1 LRLTSGGR
9 RNWRRTAVLEVRGL
23 KANYGSIQALK
34 GIDLSVEEGA
44 VACIIGANGAGKTTF
59 MKTVAG
65 LHTPAA
71 GTVLYQGDEITG
83 LRPERIVRKGIV
95 LVPEGR
101 AILSRMTVLE
111 NLEMGAYARSDGE
124 VKQDMETVMA
134 RFPVLGERKH
144 QRGGSLSG
152 GEQQMLAIARALL
165 ARPRL
170 LLLDEPSLGLAPQ
183 VVGAI
188 FRIVREI
195 NREGTTILLVEQNV
209 RQALKVSRHAYVLET
224 GRIVHA
230 GGSKELLEDRRI
242 REAYLG
248 GGS

>member
-1 LRLTSGGR
+1 
-9 RNWRRTAVLEVRGL
+9 VLEVREL

-34 GIDLSVEEGA
+34 GIDLSVEEGEI
-44 VACIIGANGAGKTTF
+44 ACIIGANGAGKTTF
-59 MKTVAG
+59 MRTVAG
-65 LHTPAA
+65 LHAPAA
-71 GTVLYQGDEITG
+71 GRVLYRGDEITG

-111 NLEMGAYARSDGE
+111 NLEMGAYARGDGG
-124 VKQDMETVMA
+124 VKRDLEAVMA
-134 RFPVLGERKH
+134 RFPVLGERRH
-144 QRGGSLSG
+144 QRGGALSG

-170 LLLDEPSLGLAPQ
+170 LLLDEPSLGLAPL

-188 FRIVREI
+188 FRTVREI

-209 RQALKVSRHAYVLET
+209 RLALSVSLHAHVFET

-230 GGSKELLEDRRI
+230 GRSKDLLEDPRI

-248 GGS
+248 GRS

>member
-1 LRLTSGGR
+1 M
-9 RNWRRTAVLEVRGL
+9 LEVRGL

-34 GIDLSVEEGA
+34 GIDLSVEEGEI
-44 VACIIGANGAGKTTF
+44 ACIIGANGAGKTTF
-59 MKTVAG
+59 MRTVAG
-65 LHTPAA
+65 LHAPAA
-71 GTVLYQGDEITG
+71 GRVLYRGEEITG
-83 LRPERIVRKGIV
+83 LRPERIVRKGVV

-111 NLEMGAYARSDGE
+111 NLEMGAYTRGDGG
-124 VKQDMETVMA
+124 VKRDLEAVMA
-134 RFPVLGERKH
+134 RFPVLGERRH

-170 LLLDEPSLGLAPQ
+170 LLLDEPSLGLAPLG
-183 VVGAI
+183 VGAI
-188 FRIVREI
+188 FRTVREI
-195 NREGTTILLVEQNV
+195 NREGTSILLVEQNV
-209 RQALKVSRHAYVLET
+209 RLALSVSRHAHVLET

-230 GGSKELLEDRRI
+230 GRSKDLLEDPRI

-248 GGS
+248 GRS